1 MQSLPTADAAAG
13 TPAGSNETRRS
24 VSVRGR
30 FRSRAAAAALLF
42 GLFCATSAVQA
53 DDLSDVHALVKQGN
67 LTQATERLNAFL
79 AKNPKDAR
87 ARFLRGLILTEQ
99 KRPAEA
105 IRVFLSLTEDYPELP
120 EPYNNLAVLYAAQ
133 GQFDRARQ
141 MLESAIRT
149 HPSYATAHENLGD
162 IYAKMASEA
171 YDRALQLDR
180 SNTGV
185 QTKLSLIRELFS
197 ANPKFQRTP
206 LAGDPKQVVLAAQA
220 APGASIAQA
229 TKGATAP
236 APASPTAP
244 AASRP
249 VVARESPD
257 AQAAQAKAAVA
268 AAATAAAA
276 TAAAVTA
283 PAAAPAA
290 ASPAP
295 AAGATPA
302 APAPV
307 AGAEDV
313 LRTVEQWAQAW
324 SSNDVNRYLA
334 FYSKEFKVPGGDS
347 RADWEQARRE
357 RIAKP
362 RKIEVR
368 VSAPQVKPL
377 GPNRMSVAFRQ
388 DYRSPTLKSSSPKT
402 LVLVRVGDRWL
413 IEQEQVGR

>member
-105 IRVFLSLTEDYPELP
+105 IRVFLALTEDYPELP

-206 LAGDPKQVVLAAQA
+206 LAGDPKQVALAAQA

-229 TKGATAP
+229 TKGAAAP
-236 APASPTAP
+236 APASSTAP
-244 AASRP
+244 ATSRP
-249 VVARESPD
+249 VVARDTVD
-257 AQAAQAKAAVA
+257 AQAAQVKA
-268 AAATAAAA
+268 AAAPPPAAAA
-276 TAAAVTA
+276 SAAPVPPPAAAAPATATPA
-283 PAAAPAA
+283 PAAA
-290 ASPAP
+290 
-295 AAGATPA
+295 
-302 APAPV
+302 APV

-362 RKIEVR
+362 RKIDVR